1 MLYCCGYTLC
11 TLCVYH
17 LLSWDDSMSK
27 NNTNIT
33 TIYHYIPLWSLYAGL
48 IFDESSLCICGICG
62 LKATQLHLLGEL
74 LDLWLSWQRRPL
86 GLLGPPGPL
95 GPRELW
101 DPWDSGIRSRGQIQ
115 EPSFEPRHLQSGP
128 VLVLYSYRKSMA
140 QWHRYFLHFLRL
152 EVIVGRVTEI
162 HSLAWGVLIH

>member
-1 MLYCCGYTLC
+1 MNLHSASVASVVWRPHSCI
-11 TLCVYH
+11 
-17 LLSWDDSMSK
+17 SW
-27 NNTNIT
+27 
-33 TIYHYIPLWSLYAGL
+33 
-48 IFDESSLCICGICG
+48 ESCWTSGCHGNEG
-62 LKATQLHLLGEL
+62 RWDPWDPWEPW
-74 LDLWLSWQRRPL
+74 DPWDPWEP
-86 GLLGPPGPL
+86 
-95 GPRELW
+95 W

-162 HSLAWGVLIH
+162 HSLAWGVLIHWPGPVELWPWSRDQEIKGGEKML